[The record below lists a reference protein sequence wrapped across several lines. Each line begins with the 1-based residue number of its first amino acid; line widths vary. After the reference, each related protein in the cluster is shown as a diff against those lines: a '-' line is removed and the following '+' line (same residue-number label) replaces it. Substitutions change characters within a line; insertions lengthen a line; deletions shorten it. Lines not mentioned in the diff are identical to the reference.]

1 MKAKLAPRGPGD
13 GLPVKSGQRTFDTR
27 SGMHPVEADPDL
39 RARIRAAGQ
48 ADRVEREIAELESRV
63 QRHNQSLAREFDGVL
78 GVLSAFGYVD
88 REEWALT
95 EAGEML
101 ARTFHES
108 DLLVTQCLRLGLLD
122 DLSPS
127 ETAGLV
133 STFVYEHRAADDPP
147 RPWFPSDDVKRRWR
161 SIAAVSE
168 DLAAIERSHGLAEHR
183 PPEPTFVAVAHAW
196 IAGDS
201 FAQVVA
207 DEELTGGDF
216 VRTMKQLIDLLG
228 QIAIV
233 AVDPETRRAAR
244 KAADTAFRDVV
255 ADSASPSAGI

>member
-1 MKAKLAPRGPGD
+1 M
-13 GLPVKSGQRTFDTR
+13 FDTR

-39 RARIRAAGQ
+39 RTRVRAAGQ
-48 ADRVEREIAELESRV
+48 ADRVEREIVELENRV

-78 GVLSAFGYVD
+78 GVLSTYGYVD
-88 REEWALT
+88 RVAWTLT
-95 EAGEML
+95 DAGAML

-108 DLLVTQCLRLGLLD
+108 DLLVTQCLRLELLD
-122 DLSPS
+122 DLTPA
-127 ETAGLV
+127 ELAGLV
-133 STFVYEHRAADDPP
+133 STFVYEHRAPDDPP
-147 RPWFPSDDVKRRWR
+147 RPWFPSDGIKRRWR

-183 PPEPTFVAVAHAW
+183 PPEPTFIAVAYVW

-216 VRTMKQLIDLLG
+216 VRTMKQLIDLLN
-228 QIAIV
+228 QIV
-233 AVDPETRRAAR
+233 YRSTRFRHAAR
-244 KAADTAFRDVV
+244 
-255 ADSASPSAGI
+255 PPAGRRLRFP